1 MTLRQTL
8 VALALTLLV
17 PLGASAAPAGQVV
30 IAQGVDPTTLDMMN
44 QSETPASNLG
54 RHIFDM
60 LYERDP
66 GLKVVPS
73 LATEM
78 PKLVAPTTW
87 EVKLRKGVKFHNGE
101 DFNAES
107 AKFSIERV
115 KDPKMRA
122 SSNFKPIESVEI
134 VDPHTIRV
142 HTNKPWP
149 TFLTVMTF
157 AQVSMYPPKAYAG
170 KQPADISR
178 QPIGTGPYK
187 FVRWAKDE
195 EIVLEANDAWWRGA
209 PKIKTVVFRPIPDDA
224 VRVAALQNGEI
235 DVAVNIPPHLA
246 NPIANHPKLFLTT
259 APSIRTIQ
267 LMFQTNSF
275 DEKTHQVSGPYDGPT
290 KDKRVRQAIQYALD
304 VDEIIKGVLDGK
316 AMRMATMLTP
326 LHFGY
331 DASLKP
337 IKQDLAKVKKLLAD
351 AGYPNGVEITLNG
364 PQGRYVRDKEV
375 AEAVTG
381 QLAKSGIKATLR
393 TFEFVNYLNNM
404 TYKHKGGPIWLI
416 GWGTP
421 TLDAETIY
429 GPLFRTGANLTSYSN
444 PELDRLF
451 DEAQAIMDEKKRL
464 AEYHQINKLWVE
476 DAAAVPLYQQLDLYG
491 ASKRLNWKARSDELI
506 KAYDMA
512 LKDGK

>member
-1 MTLRQTL
+1 MIQSWRIVIVVLAVL
-8 VALALTLLV
+8 LSPIAVA
-17 PLGASAAPAGQVV
+17 AAPEGKVV
-30 IAQGVDPTTLDMMN
+30 IAQGVDPTTLDIMN
-44 QSETPASNLG
+44 QQESPASIIAS
-54 RHIFDM
+54 HIFET
-60 LYERDP
+60 LWERDAN
-66 GLKVVPS
+66 LKIIPA

-78 PKLVAPTTW
+78 PRLAAPTTW
-87 EVKLRKGVKFHNGE
+87 EVKLRKGVKFTNGE
-101 DFNAES
+101 EFNAES
-107 AKFSIERV
+107 AKFSLERV
-115 KDPKMRA
+115 KDPKLRA

-134 VDPHTIRV
+134 VDPYTIRV

-157 AQVSMYPPKAYAG
+157 AQASMYPPKAYKD

-187 FVRWAKDE
+187 LVRWAKDE

-209 PKIKTVVFRPIPDDA
+209 PKIKTAVFRPIPDDA

-267 LMFQTNSF
+267 LMFQTHNF
-275 DEKTHQVSGPYDGPT
+275 DEKTHMATGVYDGPT

-316 AMRMATMLTP
+316 AMRVATMLTSM
-326 LHFGY
+326 HFGF
-331 DASLKP
+331 DPGLKP

-351 AGYPNGVEITLNG
+351 AGYPNGVDITLNG

-375 AEAVTG
+375 AEAAAG
-381 QLAKSGIKATLR
+381 QLNKAGLR
-393 TFEFVNYLNNM
+393 TTVKIYEFVNYLNTL
-404 TYKHKGGPIWLI
+404 TYKHKGGPVWLI

-421 TLDAETIY
+421 TIDAETVY
-429 GPLFRTGANLTSYSN
+429 NPLFHNGSNLGTYYNSD
-444 PELDRLF
+444 LDGLM
-451 DEAQAIMDEKKRL
+451 DAAQKEMDEKKRL
-464 AEYHQINKLWVE
+464 ALYHQINKLWIE
-476 DAAAVPLYQQLDLYG
+476 DAAAAPLYQQLDLYG
-491 ASKRLNWKARSDELI
+491 ASKRITWKARSDERI
-506 KAYDMA
+506 KATEMTI
-512 LKDGK
+512 K

>member
-1 MTLRQTL
+1 MTTWMFALLSCL
-8 VALALTLLV
+8 VVLAPV
-17 PLGASAAPAGQVV
+17 VASATPAGKIV
-30 IAQGVDPTTLDMMN
+30 IAQGVDPTTLDMQN
-44 QSETPASNLG
+44 QSESPASNVG
-54 RHIFDM
+54 RHIFDA
-60 LYERDP
+60 LWERDQN
-66 GLKVVPS
+66 LKIVPN
-73 LATEM
+73 LATGL

-107 AKFSIERV
+107 VKFSIERV
-115 KDPKMRA
+115 KDPKLRA
-122 SSNFKPIESVEI
+122 SSNFRPIESVEV
-134 VDPHTIRV
+134 VDPYTIRV
-142 HTNKPWP
+142 HTAKPWP

-157 AQVSMYPPKAYAG
+157 AQAAMYPPKAYAG

-195 EIVLEANDAWWRGA
+195 EIVLEANDAYWRGA

-267 LMFQTNSF
+267 LMFQTHNF
-275 DEKTHQVSGPYDGPT
+275 DEKTHQATGVYDGPT

-316 AMRMATMLTP
+316 AMRVATMLTSM
-326 LHFGY
+326 HFGF
-331 DASLKP
+331 DPGLKP

-375 AEAVTG
+375 AEAAAG
-381 QLAKSGIKATLR
+381 QLNKAGIKTTLK
-393 TFEFVNYLNNM
+393 TYEFVNYLNNL
-404 TYKHKGGPIWLI
+404 TYKHKGGPVWLI

-421 TLDAETIY
+421 TIDAETVY
-429 GPLFRTGANLTSYSN
+429 GPLFRTGSNLGTYSN
-444 PELDRLF
+444 PALDGLV
-451 DEAQAIMDEKKRL
+451 DAPQKEMDEKKRL
-464 AEYHQINKLWVE
+464 GPHHPISKLRIE
-476 DAAAVPLYQQLDLYG
+476 DATAAP
-491 ASKRLNWKARSDELI
+491 
-506 KAYDMA
+506 
-512 LKDGK
+512 

>member
-1 MTLRQTL
+1 MIHGRNVITVLAVL
-8 VALALTLLV
+8 LLPVAA
-17 PLGASAAPAGQVV
+17 AAAPAGKVV
-30 IAQGVDPTTLDMMN
+30 IAQGVDPTTLDIMN
-44 QSETPASNLG
+44 QQESPASIIAA
-54 RHIFDM
+54 HIFET
-60 LYERDP
+60 LWERDP
-66 GLKVVPS
+66 SLKIIPA

-115 KDPKMRA
+115 KDPKLRA
-122 SSNFKPIESVEI
+122 SSNFRPIESVEI
-134 VDPHTIRV
+134 VDPYTIRV

-157 AQVSMYPPKAYAG
+157 AQASMYPPKAYKD

-267 LMFQTNSF
+267 LMFQTNSVG
-275 DEKTHQVSGPYDGPT
+275 KNWHQVSGPYDGPHHA
-290 KDKRVRQAIQYALD
+290 KRVRQAIQYALD
-304 VDEIIKGVLDGK
+304 DDEIIKCVLDGK

-337 IKQDLAKVKKLLAD
+337 IKQDLAKVKKLLTE

-364 PQGRYVRDKEV
+364 PQGRSE
-375 AEAVTG
+375 E
-381 QLAKSGIKATLR
+381 
-393 TFEFVNYLNNM
+393 
-404 TYKHKGGPIWLI
+404 H
-416 GWGTP
+416 
-421 TLDAETIY
+421 
-429 GPLFRTGANLTSYSN
+429 TS
-444 PELDRLF
+444 EL
-451 DEAQAIMDEKKRL
+451 Q
-464 AEYHQINKLWVE
+464 
-476 DAAAVPLYQQLDLYG
+476 
-491 ASKRLNWKARSDELI
+491 
-506 KAYDMA
+506 
-512 LKDGK
+512 

>member
-1 MTLRQTL
+1 MIQWRTTIMLL
-8 VALALTLLV
+8 AVLLLPVAA
-17 PLGASAAPAGQVV
+17 AAAPAGKVV
-30 IAQGVDPTTLDMMN
+30 IAQGVDPTKLDIMD
-44 QSETPASNLG
+44 QQEAPASIIG
-54 RHIFDM
+54 AHIFET
-60 LYERDP
+60 LWERDP
-66 GLKVVPS
+66 NLKIIPA
-73 LATEM
+73 LATDM

-87 EVKLRKGVKFHNGE
+87 EVKLRKGVKFTNGE
-101 DFNAES
+101 EFNAES

-115 KDPKMRA
+115 KDPKLRA

-134 VDPHTIRV
+134 VDPYTIRV
-142 HTNKPWP
+142 HTSKPWP

-157 AQVSMYPPKAYAG
+157 AQAAMYPPKAYAG

-195 EIVLEANDAWWRGA
+195 EIVLEGNDAYWRGA

-224 VRVAALQNGEI
+224 VRVAALQNGEV

-246 NPIANHPKLFLTT
+246 SAIANHARLFLST

-267 LMFQTNSF
+267 LMFQT
-275 DEKTHQVSGPYDGPT
+275 DEYDEQHKLLGPYKGVT
-290 KDKRVRQAIQYALD
+290 ADKRVRQAIMSAVD
-304 VDEIIKGVLDGK
+304 VDEIIKTVLDGK
-316 AMRMATMLTP
+316 AMRVATMLTP
-326 LHFGY
+326 LHFGF
-331 DASLKP
+331 DPSLKP
-337 IKQDLAKVKKLLAD
+337 VKQDVAKAKKLLAD
-351 AGYPNGVEITLNG
+351 AGLPNGVEITLNG

-381 QLAKSGIKATLR
+381 QLAKAGIKATLR
-393 TFEFVNYLNNM
+393 THEFVAYLNNLI
-404 TYKHKGGPIWLI
+404 YKHKGGPVWLI

>member
-1 MTLRQTL
+1 MIQWRTFVVVLAVL
-8 VALALTLLV
+8 LSPLAAL
-17 PLGASAAPAGQVV
+17 AAPAGKVV
-30 IAQGVDPTTLDMMN
+30 IAQGVDPTKLDIMD
-44 QSETPASNLG
+44 QQEAPASIIAS
-54 RHIFDM
+54 HIFET
-60 LYERDP
+60 LWERDAN
-66 GLKVVPS
+66 LKIIPA

-87 EVKLRKGVKFHNGE
+87 EVKLRKGVKFTNGE

-107 AKFSIERV
+107 AKFSLERV
-115 KDPKMRA
+115 KDPKLRA

-134 VDPHTIRV
+134 VDPYTVRV

-157 AQVSMYPPKAYAG
+157 AQAAMYPPKAYKD

-195 EIVLEANDAWWRGA
+195 EIVLEANDAWWRGT

-246 NPIANHPKLFLTT
+246 NPISNHPKLFLTT

-267 LMFQTNSF
+267 LMFQTHNF
-275 DEKTHQVSGPYDGPT
+275 DEKTHMATGVYDGPT

-304 VDEIIKGVLDGK
+304 ADEIIKGVLDGK
-316 AMRMATMLTP
+316 ATRMATMLTP

-337 IKQDLAKVKKLLAD
+337 IKQDLAKVKKLLTE

-375 AEAVTG
+375 AEAAAG
-381 QLAKSGIKATLR
+381 QLNKAGIKT
-393 TFEFVNYLNNM
+393 TVKTYEFVNYLNNL
-404 TYKHKGGPIWLI
+404 TYKHKGGPVWLI

-421 TLDAETIY
+421 TIDAETVY
-429 GPLFRTGANLTSYSN
+429 NPLFHNGSNLGTYFN
-444 PELDRLF
+444 ADLDGLM
-451 DEAQAIMDEKKRL
+451 DAAQKEMDEKKRL
-464 AEYHQINKLWVE
+464 ALYHQINKLWIE
-476 DAAAVPLYQQLDLYG
+476 DAAAAPLYQQLDLYG
-491 ASKRLNWKARSDELI
+491 ASKRITWKARSDERI
-506 KAYDMA
+506 KATEMTI
-512 LKDGK
+512 KDAK